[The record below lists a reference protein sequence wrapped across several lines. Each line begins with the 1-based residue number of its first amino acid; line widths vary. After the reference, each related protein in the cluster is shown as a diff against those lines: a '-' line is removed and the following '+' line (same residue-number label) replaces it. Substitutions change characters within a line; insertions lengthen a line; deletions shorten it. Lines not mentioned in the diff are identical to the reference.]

1 MTIDEEREY
10 QELVRSAM
18 ESAKLIQD
26 FIWDDDSQKMH
37 GFVPEVWASLF
48 QKRVDC
54 IANVDRNYKHWKA
67 ELRKR
72 LLQQAALSLQAILA
86 LKNETTKGG

>member
-1 MTIDEEREY
+1 MTTDEEQEY
-10 QELVRSAM
+10 ELLIKSAM
-18 ESAKLIQD
+18 EAAKEIQD
-26 FIWDDDSQKMH
+26 FIWDEDNAKMN
-37 GFVPEVWASLF
+37 GFIPEVWGPLF

-54 IANVDRNYKHWKA
+54 INRVDRNYKHWKA

-86 LKNETTKGG
+86 LKKEA